1 MSQSDY
7 INYKR
12 RAVELKTQTS
22 LSPILT
28 EDQYIGFKQFAAEN
42 NIVSTSPR
50 YNELIPH
57 NTKIIFDI
65 ARANTANC
73 STFIVDANTQTRP
86 NRVITLPP
94 NLNII
99 QPGTYVKF
107 PKTVCAKC
115 ADLSTDVVTDKTN
128 KTNKT
133 NKNKDFMLGR
143 MNRLKNK
150 LCQCTSLR

>member
-12 RAVELKTQTS
+12 RAVELKTQTK
-22 LSPILT
+22 LPHTLT
-28 EDQYIGFKQFAAEN
+28 SDQYIGFKQFAAEN
-42 NIVSTSPR
+42 NIVSTSQT
-50 YNELIPH
+50 YNELIPTG
-57 NTKIIFDI
+57 TKIIFDI

-94 NLNII
+94 NLVVI
-99 QPGTYVKF
+99 QPAKYVKF

-115 ADLSTDVVTDKTN
+115 SDGLLVADSDNNTDLTLN
-128 KTNKT
+128 
-133 NKNKDFMLGR
+133 R
-143 MNRLKNK
+143 INRLKNK

>member
-7 INYKR
+7 IEYKR
-12 RAVELKTQTS
+12 RAIELKTQTK
-22 LSPILT
+22 LPPILT
-28 EDQYIGFKQFAAEN
+28 SDQYIGFKQFAAKN
-42 NIVSTSPR
+42 NIVNTSPE
-50 YNELIPH
+50 YNELIPAG
-57 NTKIIFDI
+57 TKVIFDI
-65 ARANTANC
+65 VLNNTANC

-115 ADLSTDVVTDKTN
+115 ADLSTDVATN

-150 LCQCTSLR
+150 LCQCASLR